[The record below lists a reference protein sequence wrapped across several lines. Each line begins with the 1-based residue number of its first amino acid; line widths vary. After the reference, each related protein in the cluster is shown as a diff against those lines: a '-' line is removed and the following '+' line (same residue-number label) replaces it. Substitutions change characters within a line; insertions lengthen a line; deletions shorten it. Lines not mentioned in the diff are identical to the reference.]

1 MVKKTRK
8 KKNKKKHRRTIKCSP
23 KTKSDTLPYTCYTKK
38 GLHKIKN
45 IWNKKH
51 PDRKITSN
59 RPRNIWRSLQY
70 VLSKS
75 CNKESCWLKHKCIK
89 ENIDLETKEYT
100 FAPEA
105 PKEWEEN
112 PNEWLT
118 SIDILEVMKQYEKT
132 YKCFDFIGPSPI
144 DYDKHVAYGE
154 CVWEE
159 LCEFSLL
166 KQIKEGKTKI
176 GIVFNLDPHHKPGSH
191 WVAMFINTK
200 KREIY
205 YLDSY
210 GEKIPRQI
218 NKFANRVKKQS
229 LKIGNKKEYKLISN
243 KRRHQFSESECGMY
257 SLYFI
262 IQMLKGITFK
272 KFVSKRIKD
281 KYMVKLRKI
290 YFNQ

>member
-1 MVKKTRK
+1 MNNV
-8 KKNKKKHRRTIKCSP
+8 KCSP
-23 KTKSDTLPYTCYTKK
+23 KNKNETLAFTCYTSS

-51 PDRKITSN
+51 PDRRITSN
-59 RPRNIWRSLQY
+59 RPIKIWEALRHALN
-70 VLSKS
+70 KS

-89 ENIDLETKEYT
+89 ESIDLETKEYT
-100 FAPEA
+100 FAPHS

-118 SIDILEVMKQYEKT
+118 SVDILEIMKQYEKT

-144 DYDKHVAYGE
+144 DYDKHLAYGE

-159 LCEFSLL
+159 LCEFSLSKSL
-166 KQIKEGKTKI
+166 KDGKTKT
-176 GIVFNLDPHHKPGSH
+176 GIIFNLDSHNKPGSH
-191 WVAMFINTK
+191 WVAMFIDSQ
-200 KREIY
+200 RRDIY

-218 NKFANRVKKQS
+218 KKFVTKVQKQS
-229 LKIGNKKEYKLISN
+229 LNVGNKKEYKLLEN
-243 KRRHQFSESECGMY
+243 KRRHQFGDSECGMY

-262 IQMLKGITFK
+262 IKMLMGQTFS
-272 KFVSKRIKD
+272 KFTSKRIKD
-281 KYMVKLRKI
+281 DYMTKLRKI
-290 YFNQ
+290 YFN